1 MLDVTMFQRSD
12 VDEIDLG
19 YSFESAYRESFKSHS
34 NVVGLT
40 GRRNGDIIVMGGVHV
55 LWQGVGE
62 GWIMVSKHAYKTPI
76 TVARYADEFFDVIM
90 HEAQVQRVQASV
102 HAEDSQAVKF
112 AKWLGF
118 ENEGL
123 MKKYGPDGSDYYRM
137 ARVS

>member
-1 MLDVTMFQRSD
+1 MLNVEVFNRKD

-19 YSFESAYRESFKSHS
+19 YGFSSTEKDSFKSHN

-40 GRRNGDIIVMGGVHV
+40 ARKDKDIVVMGGVHV

-62 GWIMVSKHAYKTPI
+62 GWIMVSKNAHKMPV

-90 HEAQVQRVQASV
+90 DEANLQRVQASV
-102 HAEDSQAVKF
+102 HSEDAQAIRF
-112 AKWLGF
+112 ARWLGF

-123 MKKYGPDGSDYYRM
+123 MKKYGPDGKDYYRM
-137 ARVS
+137 ARVI